1 MPSIEYSGLKVS
13 GGKVFAI
20 FTLLGA
26 LGGAAWTGF
35 TFYQDYLDM
44 REKIT
49 LYTEPDLSQYD
60 EGMAVLKSEIDMI
73 LQEIT
78 IISDVARDMR
88 SDMKADLRQ
97 QAEDIRHITEIV
109 NDVEDRQ
116 KADNRELLNEMKLLE
131 ESLDLKIDKA
141 LNNPL
146 SGMSAKSK
154 QEVAMIDCGCKDGE
168 CQCRLRQK

>member
-1 MPSIEYSGLKVS
+1 MPSIEYSGMKVT

-44 REKIT
+44 KEKIT

-97 QAEDIRHITEIV
+97 QAEDIRHITEVV

-116 KADNRELLNEMKLLE
+116 KEDNRELINEMKLLE

-146 SGMSAKSK
+146 SSMSAKTK
-154 QEVAMIDCGCKDGE
+154 
-168 CQCRLRQK
+168 

>member
-1 MPSIEYSGLKVS
+1 MPSIEYSGMKVT

-26 LGGAAWTGF
+26 LGGAGWTGF

-97 QAEDIRHITEIV
+97 QAEDIRHITEVV

-116 KADNRELLNEMKLLE
+116 KEDNRELINEMKLLE

-154 QEVAMIDCGCKDGE
+154 
-168 CQCRLRQK
+168 

>member
-1 MPSIEYSGLKVS
+1 MK
-13 GGKVFAI
+13 
-20 FTLLGA
+20 
-26 LGGAAWTGF
+26 
-35 TFYQDYLDM
+35 
-44 REKIT
+44 EKIT

-116 KADNRELLNEMKLLE
+116 KEDARELIDEMKLLE
-131 ESLDLKIDKA
+131 ESLDLKINKA

-146 SGMSAKSK
+146 SGMSAKN
-154 QEVAMIDCGCKDGE
+154 
-168 CQCRLRQK
+168 

>member
-1 MPSIEYSGLKVS
+1 MPSIEYTGLKIS

-44 REKIT
+44 KEKIT

-97 QAEDIRHITEIV
+97 QMQDIRHITEVV

-116 KADNRELLNEMKLLE
+116 KEDNRELINEMKLLE
-131 ESLDLKIDKA
+131 ESLDLKINKA

-146 SGMSAKSK
+146 NNMSAK
-154 QEVAMIDCGCKDGE
+154 GG
-168 CQCRLRQK
+168 

>member
-1 MPSIEYSGLKVS
+1 MPSIEYSGMKVS
-13 GGKVFAI
+13 GGKAFAI
-20 FTLLGA
+20 LTLLGA
-26 LGGAAWTGF
+26 LGSGAWAVFEFWKD
-35 TFYQDYLDM
+35 YQDM
-44 REKIT
+44 KGKI
-49 LYTEPDLSQYD
+49 LEYTAPDLSHYD
-60 EGMAVLKSEIDMI
+60 EQLAVLKSEIDMI

-97 QAEDIRHITEIV
+97 QSGDIRHITGIV

-131 ESLDLKIDKA
+131 ENLDLKINKA

-146 SGMSAKSK
+146 SSMSAKTK
-154 QEVAMIDCGCKDGE
+154 
-168 CQCRLRQK
+168 

>member
-1 MPSIEYSGLKVS
+1 
-13 GGKVFAI
+13 
-20 FTLLGA
+20 
-26 LGGAAWTGF
+26 
-35 TFYQDYLDM
+35 
-44 REKIT
+44 
-49 LYTEPDLSQYD
+49 
-60 EGMAVLKSEIDMI
+60 MAVLKSEIDMI

-116 KADNRELLNEMKLLE
+116 KEDARELIDEMKLLE
-131 ESLDLKIDKA
+131 ESLDLKINKA

-146 SGMSAKSK
+146 SGMSAKN
-154 QEVAMIDCGCKDGE
+154 
-168 CQCRLRQK
+168 

>member
-1 MPSIEYSGLKVS
+1 MPSIEYSGMKVT

-44 REKIT
+44 KEKIT

-60 EGMAVLKSEIDMI
+60 EGMAVLKAEMDKRLELIEQELEMIKTEMSMI
-73 LQEIT
+73 LEEV
-78 IISDVARDMR
+78 SLVASTAKELKD
-88 SDMKADLRQ
+88 DLKADLRQ
-97 QAEDIRHITEIV
+97 MEGDIRHITEIV

-116 KADNRELLNEMKLLE
+116 KEDNRELLDELKLIE
-131 ESLDLKIDKA
+131 ESLDLKINKA

-146 SGMSAKSK
+146 SGMSAKN
-154 QEVAMIDCGCKDGE
+154 
-168 CQCRLRQK
+168 

>member
-1 MPSIEYSGLKVS
+1 MK
-13 GGKVFAI
+13 
-20 FTLLGA
+20 
-26 LGGAAWTGF
+26 
-35 TFYQDYLDM
+35 
-44 REKIT
+44 EKIT

-60 EGMAVLKSEIDMI
+60 EGMAVLKSEINMI

-97 QAEDIRHITEIV
+97 MNGDIRHITEIV

-116 KADNRELLNEMKLLE
+116 KEDNRELINEMKLLE
-131 ESLDLKIDKA
+131 ESLDLKINKA

-146 SGMSAKSK
+146 NNMSAK
-154 QEVAMIDCGCKDGE
+154 GG
-168 CQCRLRQK
+168 

>member
-1 MPSIEYSGLKVS
+1 MK
-13 GGKVFAI
+13 
-20 FTLLGA
+20 
-26 LGGAAWTGF
+26 
-35 TFYQDYLDM
+35 
-44 REKIT
+44 EKIT

-97 QAEDIRHITEIV
+97 MNGDIRHITEIV

-116 KADNRELLNEMKLLE
+116 KEDNRELLDEMKLLE
-131 ESLDLKIDKA
+131 ESLDLKINKA

-146 SGMSAKSK
+146 NSMSAKTK
-154 QEVAMIDCGCKDGE
+154 
-168 CQCRLRQK
+168 

>member
-1 MPSIEYSGLKVS
+1 MPSIEYSGLKIS

-44 REKIT
+44 KEKIT

-97 QAEDIRHITEIV
+97 QSEDIRHITEVV

-116 KADNRELLNEMKLLE
+116 KEDNRELINEMKLLE

-154 QEVAMIDCGCKDGE
+154 
-168 CQCRLRQK
+168 

>member
-1 MPSIEYSGLKVS
+1 MPSIEYSGMKVT

-44 REKIT
+44 KEKIT
-49 LYTEPDLSQYD
+49 LYTEPDLSRYD

-73 LQEIT
+73 LDEIT
-78 IISDVARDMR
+78 LVSDVAKDLKN
-88 SDMKADLRQ
+88 DMKADLRQ
-97 QAEDIRHITEIV
+97 MNGDIRHITEIV

-116 KADNRELLNEMKLLE
+116 KEDNRELLDELKLME
-131 ESLDLKIDKA
+131 QNLDLKINKA

-146 SGMSAKSK
+146 SGMSAKG
-154 QEVAMIDCGCKDGE
+154 Q
-168 CQCRLRQK
+168 

>member
-1 MPSIEYSGLKVS
+1 MPSIEYSGMKVT

-97 QAEDIRHITEIV
+97 QAEDIRHITEVV

-116 KADNRELLNEMKLLE
+116 KEDNRELINEMKLLE

-154 QEVAMIDCGCKDGE
+154 
-168 CQCRLRQK
+168 

>member
-1 MPSIEYSGLKVS
+1 MPSIEYSGLKIT

-35 TFYQDYLDM
+35 TFYQDYLTM
-44 REKIT
+44 KEKILT
-49 LYTEPDLSQYD
+49 YTEPDLSGFDKKIALVENQTQSQMEIVSQKV
-60 EGMAVLKSEIDMI
+60 EGLKSELDIV
-73 LQEIT
+73 LEEINL
-78 IISDVARDMR
+78 ISQVSRELKDDL
-88 SDMKADLRQ
+88 KTDLRSM
-97 QAEDIRHITEIV
+97 EGDVRHITEIV

-116 KADNRELLNEMKLLE
+116 KEDTREIMDEIKLIEKNLE
-131 ESLDLKIDKA
+131 LSVDKA

-154 QEVAMIDCGCKDGE
+154 
-168 CQCRLRQK
+168 

>member
-1 MPSIEYSGLKVS
+1 MPSIEYSGMKVT

-44 REKIT
+44 KEKIT

-97 QAEDIRHITEIV
+97 MNGDIRHITEIV

-116 KADNRELLNEMKLLE
+116 KEDNRELLNEMKLLE
-131 ESLDLKIDKA
+131 ENLDSPMKLIRAKELVTK
-141 LNNPL
+141 LNRLIL
-146 SGMSAKSK
+146 SWEHNGRKTY
-154 QEVAMIDCGCKDGE
+154 D
-168 CQCRLRQK
+168 

>member
-1 MPSIEYSGLKVS
+1 MPSIEYSGIKVTC
-13 GGKVFAI
+13 GKVFAI

-44 REKIT
+44 KEKIT

-73 LQEIT
+73 LEEIT
-78 IISDVARDMR
+78 LVADVAKDLKN
-88 SDMKADLRQ
+88 DMKADLRQ
-97 QAEDIRHITEIV
+97 MNGDIRHITEIV

-116 KADNRELLNEMKLLE
+116 KEDNRELLDELKLME
-131 ESLDLKIDKA
+131 QNLDLKINKA

-146 SGMSAKSK
+146 SGMSAKG
-154 QEVAMIDCGCKDGE
+154 Q
-168 CQCRLRQK
+168 

>member
-1 MPSIEYSGLKVS
+1 MPSIEYAGMKVF

-20 FTLLGA
+20 LTLLGA
-26 LGGAAWTGF
+26 LGSGAWAVF
-35 TFYQDYLDM
+35 NFYSDYLSM
-44 REKIT
+44 KEKIL
-49 LYTEPDLSQYD
+49 LYTEPDLSEYD

-97 QAEDIRHITEIV
+97 QSGDIRHITEIV

-116 KADNRELLNEMKLLE
+116 KEDNRELLNEMKLLE
-131 ESLDLKIDKA
+131 ESLDLKINKA

-146 SGMSAKSK
+146 NSMSAKSK
-154 QEVAMIDCGCKDGE
+154 
-168 CQCRLRQK
+168 

>member
-1 MPSIEYSGLKVS
+1 MPSIEYSGMKIT

-44 REKIT
+44 KEKIT
-49 LYTEPDLSQYD
+49 LYTEPDLSRYD

-73 LQEIT
+73 LEEIT
-78 IISDVARDMR
+78 LVADVAKDLKN
-88 SDMKADLRQ
+88 DMKADLRQ
-97 QAEDIRHITEIV
+97 MNGDIRHITEIV

-116 KADNRELLNEMKLLE
+116 KEDNRELLDELKLME
-131 ESLDLKIDKA
+131 QNLDLKINKA

-146 SGMSAKSK
+146 SGMSAKG
-154 QEVAMIDCGCKDGE
+154 Q
-168 CQCRLRQK
+168 